1 MLDNVEECMMGNEA
15 RKKRCLRKLWE
26 YFYFLLIYTHTH
38 THIHIQNG
46 IILALVAL
54 FWGFFPPF
62 NATYVYWNHDSFKN
76 KH

>member
-1 MLDNVEECMMGNEA
+1 MKKEKVLKEAMGV
-15 RKKRCLRKLWE
+15 
-26 YFYFLLIYTHTH
+26 FLFSFNLYTYTH